1 MRRTAKS
8 QGIVGNDVRQMDD
21 CFPAYHLELPGERG
35 EREGEEES
43 PQVNVEMGMME
54 MVEKRELR
62 GRLNRALGVSGA

>member
-1 MRRTAKS
+1 M
-8 QGIVGNDVRQMDD
+8 ML
-21 CFPAYHLELPGERG
+21 FPAYHLELPGERG

-43 PQVNVEMGMME
+43 PQVNVEMGMLE